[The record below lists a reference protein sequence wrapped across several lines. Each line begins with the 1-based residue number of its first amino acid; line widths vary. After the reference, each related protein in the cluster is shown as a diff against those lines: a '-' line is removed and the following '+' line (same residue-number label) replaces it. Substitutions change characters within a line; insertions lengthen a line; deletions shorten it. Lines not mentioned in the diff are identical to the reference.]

1 MGYGECRPLPFFFRS
16 SLGNILV
23 TGRAWY
29 CDGVARGTIR
39 AALQERNGSYRI
51 LFWHNGKQHTFTLG
65 NVEESE
71 AKSKAS
77 QVEYLLMRL
86 KQRLVELP
94 EGVDIVTFVEFD
106 GEPPMTPAG
115 APINPRQAVTLSQL
129 KDRYLGDR

>member
-1 MGYGECRPLPFFFRS
+1 MGYGKYRPLPFPFQS

-29 CDGVARGTIR
+29 CDGVARGTIM

-51 LFWHNGKQHTFTLG
+51 LFRHNGKQHTFTLG
-65 NVEESE
+65 NVDEGE

-106 GEPPMTPAG
+106 AVLPGSESPAEQD
-115 APINPRQAVTLSQL
+115 QA
-129 KDRYLGDR
+129 DGPDADYPE